1 MSTWRSRGKMRIF
14 SLNMV
19 SIYSPVITDKY
30 VFMTDFEFWLLLLTR
45 LDVHNDLCFT
55 RFSFYKKLVHKKLGL
70 SFLHPTFLCQ

>member
-30 VFMTDFEFWLLLLTR
+30 VFMTDFEFWLSLLTR
-45 LDVHNDLCFT
+45 LDVHNDLCFMQLPEKHNG
-55 RFSFYKKLVHKKLGL
+55 S
-70 SFLHPTFLCQ
+70 